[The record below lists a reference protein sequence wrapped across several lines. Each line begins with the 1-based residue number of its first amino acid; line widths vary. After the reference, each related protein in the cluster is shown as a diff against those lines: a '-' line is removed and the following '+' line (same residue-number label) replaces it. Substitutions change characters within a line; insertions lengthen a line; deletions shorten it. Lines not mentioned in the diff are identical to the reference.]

1 MLLFCQQAALNGR
14 DKHGCTPLMR
24 AASAGNATAA
34 VELLQRG
41 AWADVHNHQGLS
53 ALHIACMGSQTNVA
67 SALLAAGASV
77 NLCTADGTRRSPL
90 FAAVV
95 AGSVSTVTMLLA
107 YGALVDSRDSDGTT
121 SLIAASERG
130 MADIVTMLLRAG
142 ALADYQRCA
151 DARCT
156 SLLRP
161 EHLAPCFEHKR
172 VTWIVS
178 DSKQNRDSFV
188 LCIGHDVATT
198 CCHIDLFC

>member
-14 DKHGCTPLMR
+14 DKYGCTPLMR

-95 AGSVSTVTMLLA
+95 AGSVSTVKMLLA
-107 YGALVDSRDSDGTT
+107 YGALVDSRDSYGTT
-121 SLIAASERG
+121 SLIAAAERG
-130 MADIVTMLLRAG
+130 MAEIVTMLLRAG
-142 ALADYQRCA
+142 ALADFQRCA
-151 DARCT
+151 DARFT
-156 SLLRP
+156 WLL
-161 EHLAPCFEHKR
+161 L
-172 VTWIVS
+172 
-178 DSKQNRDSFV
+178 V
-188 LCIGHDVATT
+188 LSTKG
-198 CCHIDLFC
+198 